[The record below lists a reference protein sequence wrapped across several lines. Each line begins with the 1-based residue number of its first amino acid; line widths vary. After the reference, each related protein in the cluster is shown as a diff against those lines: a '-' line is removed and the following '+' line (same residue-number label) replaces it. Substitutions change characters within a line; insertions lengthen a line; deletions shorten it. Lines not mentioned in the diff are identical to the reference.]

1 MFVYAWSV
9 VGAAAG
15 AERQLPAFE
24 MPKEFVPFFVGRSAV
39 FLAGPLGA
47 APGDERSVAVD
58 DFLGVDGL
66 VSHRGVDI
74 SMADHQLSDV
84 GWHPVHDRVGDEQ
97 PSEVV
102 WDVSEWSAAGVVAA
116 ETG

>member
-9 VGAAAG
+9 VGASGG
-15 AERQLPAFE
+15 AQRQLPACE

-74 SMADHQLSDV
+74 SMADPQLSDV
-84 GWHPVHDRVGDEQ
+84 GWHPVHGCVGDEQ

-102 WDVSEWSAAGVVAA
+102 CAVSEGSAGGGIDP
-116 ETG
+116 EPG